1 MPQVVRPG
9 LSHFHPFRS
18 APIKSGDDRDPLWR
32 HRLSEGE
39 ILYDPMLLDPL
50 FDELGCDAS
59 ILLKI
64 VNQP

>member
-9 LSHFHPFRS
+9 LSQFDPLRS
-18 APIKSGDDRDPLWR
+18 APVKWGDGRDPLWR

-39 ILYDPMLLDPL
+39 TLYDPMLLDPV
-50 FDELGCDAS
+50 FDELGCETS

-64 VNQP
+64 VNQT